1 VLKSSMPVHQF
12 SLLVQAAGTFL
23 LFLLFLLL
31 YKKIRR
37 RAFFDWIASWAF
49 LALGLGLSFLLSS
62 SLSPR
67 ALRLFSVGESRPFIF
82 LLHVC
87 LLAHVVFLLR
97 GVRHFRDERASRGPM
112 ELLWIIPVI
121 AIAWW
126 TAFEA
131 NRVTGESA
139 PIALVLGAAYLTAAV
154 SFAIMP
160 GSAAGRVLLSISFL
174 TWGIEEAILGA
185 AYLRFRDPAAMPE
198 ALQYAN
204 LAAMLLEMMVGV
216 GAIILLFE
224 TSQTRLAAEMQKL
237 VESDQQLKQMGIRDP
252 LTGLYNRH
260 HFNDVIRREVA
271 NVRRY
276 GTSLSVL
283 IADVDRF
290 KEINDVKGHAVGDD
304 VLKFV
309 ANYLTSCVRESDFV
323 FRWGGDE
330 FLILLPR
337 TDEGSAAQKS
347 DELANRL
354 PGIPGTEGGAP
365 ALSVGWATHRMDA
378 EFPMTLA
385 QADSRMYEMKLKGKK
400 EREER
405 ERNLQRPS

>member
-1 VLKSSMPVHQF
+1 MPVYQF
-12 SLLVQAAGTFL
+12 SLLVQSAGTFL

-31 YKKIRR
+31 YNKIRR
-37 RAFFDWIASWAF
+37 RAFLDWIASWAF
-49 LALGLGLSFLLSS
+49 LLIGLVLTFAI
-62 SLSPR
+62 PY
-67 ALRLFSVGESRPFIF
+67 VGENRPFVF
-82 LLHVC
+82 LMHVA

-97 GVRHFRDERASRGPM
+97 GVRHFRDERSGRGPM
-112 ELLWIIPVI
+112 ELLWIVPVI

-126 TAFEA
+126 TAVEA
-131 NRVTGESA
+131 DKVTGRSA
-139 PIALVLGAAYLTAAV
+139 PMALVLAAAYITAAV
-154 SFAIMP
+154 SFAITP
-160 GSAAGRVLLSISFL
+160 GSAAGRGLLSSSFL
-174 TWGIEEAILGA
+174 VWGVEHAIIGA

-198 ALQYAN
+198 IFQYASF
-204 LAAMLLEMMVGV
+204 AAMLLEMMVAV
-216 GAIILLFE
+216 GIIILLFE
-224 TSQTRLAAEMQKL
+224 TSQSALAQEMQRL
-237 VESDQQLKQMGIRDP
+237 VASDQQLKEMGIRDP

-260 HFNDVIRREVA
+260 HFNDVIRREGA

-276 GTSLSVL
+276 GTALSVL
-283 IADVDRF
+283 LADIDRF

-337 TDEGSAAQKS
+337 TDEGSAAQKAE
-347 DELANRL
+347 ELARKL
-354 PGIPGTEGGAP
+354 PTIPGTEGVQP

-378 EFPMTLA
+378 EFPMTLS
-385 QADSRMYEMKLKGKK
+385 QADARMYEMKLRGKK